1 MRIDKYLKVAR
12 VLKKRE
18 IAKELAINNRLF
30 VNGKVVKASYE
41 IKINDIIKIE
51 FGNRIIKIKVLEIR
65 ENASKQDALSMYE
78 IVEEGNE

>member
-18 IAKELAINNRLF
+18 IGKELALNNRLF
-30 VNGKVVKASYE
+30 VNDKAVKAAYE
-41 IKINDIIKIE
+41 VKVGDKIKIE
-51 FGNRIIKIKVLEIR
+51 FGNRIIKIRVLDIR

-78 IVEEGNE
+78 VVEEGNC

>member
-18 IAKELAINNRLF
+18 IGKELASNSRLF
-30 VNGKVVKASYE
+30 VNDKAVKAAYE
-41 IKINDIIKIE
+41 VKIGDKIKIE
-51 FGNRIIKIKVLEIR
+51 FGNRIIKIRVLDIR

-78 IVEEGNE
+78 VVEEANS